1 MLSGHWALCS
11 ENRRTGRLKLGVLL
25 DSPAR
30 CIEATG
36 ELCLCL
42 ALAKKNSSLLPTQHS
57 LRRSNFQN
65 KYDLAKYFNV
75 TLRTID
81 RWVKERRI
89 PSIQMGSRCTRF
101 EWPAVK
107 KAVARHLVEEVK

>member
-1 MLSGHWALCS
+1 VPRISKKELIAAANAAL
-11 ENRRTGRLKLGVLL
+11 T
-25 DSPAR
+25 SP
-30 CIEATG
+30 EQ
-36 ELCLCL
+36 
-42 ALAKKNSSLLPTQHS
+42 LP
-57 LRRSNFQN
+57 N

>member
-1 MLSGHWALCS
+1 MPRISKKELIAAANAAL
-11 ENRRTGRLKLGVLL
+11 T
-25 DSPAR
+25 SP
-30 CIEATG
+30 EQ
-36 ELCLCL
+36 
-42 ALAKKNSSLLPTQHS
+42 LP
-57 LRRSNFQN
+57 N